1 MAGTYY
7 AATTTNNLGKPVAS
21 STGAAATGHD
31 MGAGEMNPLRA
42 LSPGLVFDTGARD
55 YLNFLCY
62 YGYKEQQVRRV
73 SGDARFSCPAGAP
86 SPDLIAAGVN
96 YPSISVP
103 RLRRGRPATVAR
115 TAINVGPSNATYAAG
130 VEAPPGVAVR
140 VSPDRLVF
148 SRRWTTARYE
158 VTFGVA
164 AGAGVGKGYAHGA
177 VTWSDG
183 AHSVR
188 TPFAVNVL

>member
-1 MAGTYY
+1 
-7 AATTTNNLGKPVAS
+7 
-21 STGAAATGHD
+21 
-31 MGAGEMNPLRA
+31 MGAGEMSPLRA

-103 RLRRGRPATVAR
+103 RLRRGAPATVAR
-115 TAINVGPSNATYAAG
+115 TAINVGPSNATYAAA

>member
-1 MAGTYY
+1 M
-7 AATTTNNLGKPVAS
+7 
-21 STGAAATGHD
+21 GAAATGHD
-31 MGAGEMNPLRA
+31 MGAGEMSPLRA
-42 LSPGLVFDTGARD
+42 LSPGLVFDITTQD
-55 YLNFLCY
+55 YLDFLCY
-62 YGYKEQQVRRV
+62 YGYKEEHVRKI
-73 SGDARFSCPAGAP
+73 SGAARFSCPAGAP
-86 SPDLIAAGVN
+86 SPDLIASAVN

-103 RLRRGRPATVAR
+103 RLQRGKPATVAR
-115 TAINVGPSNATYAAG
+115 TAMNVGPSNATYAAT
-130 VEAPPGVAVR
+130 VDAPAGLTVR

-158 VTFGVA
+158 VSFDVA
-164 AGAGVGKGYAHGA
+164 AGAGVSKGYVHGA

>member
-1 MAGTYY
+1 
-7 AATTTNNLGKPVAS
+7 
-21 STGAAATGHD
+21 
-31 MGAGEMNPLRA
+31 MGAGEMSPLRA
-42 LSPGLVFDTGARD
+42 LSPGLVFDTTAQD
-55 YLNFLCY
+55 YLSFLCY
-62 YGYKEQQVRRV
+62 YGYKEQHVRKI

-86 SPDLIAAGVN
+86 SPDLIASAVN

-103 RLRRGRPATVAR
+103 RLQRGKPAAVVAR
-115 TAINVGPSNATYAAG
+115 TAMNVGPSNATYAAT
-130 VEAPPGVAVR
+130 VDAPAGLAVR

-148 SRRWTTARYE
+148 SRRWTTAWYE
-158 VTFGVA
+158 VSFDVA
-164 AGAGVGKGYAHGA
+164 AGAGVSKGYVHGA